1 MLSRLRV
8 KPLHSIKLRLA
19 LLSGSMFALGILL
32 TYALLDFSLTR
43 ALRDRVDQYL
53 LTEFREF
60 RAIYEAGGL
69 PALQQEIVQEQD
81 ASAPGE
87 FFACVLD
94 EKGASVA
101 ASDLS
106 AWDPVVYSPPIR
118 QRVLQNAPVIDT
130 VHVPRE
136 DIRIRRVY
144 GLFNPQVAVV
154 MGCPLTENA
163 VLIAALRA
171 RVGWVLGAMLVFS
184 VLAAWLIAQR
194 AMKGVEA
201 VTETAIRI
209 AGGDLNRRVAAK
221 GYGMEIDLLAQAFNQ
236 MLDRVAALMNEI
248 KEITDNIAHELRS
261 PIARIRGS
269 AEVTLLSNAPLGR
282 YQEMTADIIEDCD
295 SLLAL
300 ANAMLDISEI
310 EAGVAELERQPVDVA
325 QMARDACDLFQPAA
339 EDRGVTIRV
348 LAGESAVV
356 PGDNRKL
363 HQALANLLDNAVK
376 YTPRGG
382 AVTVSVEQT
391 GDTVVISVA
400 DTGLGIAADDLPR
413 IFDRFYR
420 GDQSRAKPG
429 NGLGLNL
436 VRAVVKAHHGRIDV
450 ASRPNGG
457 TTFTVTLSAH

>member
-1 MLSRLRV
+1 MLSRLRA
-8 KPLHSIKLRLA
+8 KPLHTVKLRLA
-19 LLSGSMFALGILL
+19 LLSGSMFALGILFA
-32 TYALLDFSLTR
+32 YALLDFSLTR
-43 ALRDRVDQYL
+43 ALRDRIDQYL

-60 RAIYEAGGL
+60 RVIYETGGL
-69 PALQQEIVQEQD
+69 PALQQEIAQEQD
-81 ASAPGE
+81 ASGPGK

-106 AWDPVVYSPPIR
+106 VWDSVVYSPPVR
-118 QRVLQNAPVIDT
+118 QRIRQNAPEVDT
-130 VHVPRE
+130 VQVPE
-136 DIRIRRVY
+136 NGIRVRRIY
-144 GLFNPQVAVV
+144 GLLSPQVAVM

-171 RVGWVLGAMLVFS
+171 RFGWVLGAMLVFS
-184 VLAAWLIAQR
+184 MLAAWVIAGR
-194 AMKGVEA
+194 AMKGVDA
-201 VTETAIRI
+201 VTETAIQI
-209 AGGDLNRRVAAK
+209 AAGDLNRRVAAR
-221 GYGMEIDLLAQAFNQ
+221 GYGTEIDLLAQAFNQ
-236 MLDRVAALMNEI
+236 MLDRTVALMNEI

-269 AEVTLLSNAPLGR
+269 AEVTLLSNAPLAQ
-282 YQEMTADIIEDCD
+282 YQEMAADIVEDCD
-295 SLLAL
+295 NLLAL

-310 EAGVAELERQPVDVA
+310 EAGVASLERQPVDVA
-325 QMARDACDLFQPAA
+325 QIARDACELFQPAA

-348 LAGESAVV
+348 LAGKSAIV

-376 YTPRGG
+376 YTPQGG
-382 AVTVSVEQT
+382 AVTVSVEET
-391 GDTVVISVA
+391 GDAVVVTVA
-400 DTGLGIAADDLPR
+400 DTGPGIAAEDLPR

-420 GDQSRAKPG
+420 ADQSRAKPG

-450 ASRPNGG
+450 ASRPNKGA
-457 TTFTVTLSAH
+457 TFTMTLSAR